1 MIERCN
7 YLMILPFVF
16 KSIVENQAVKNV
28 IIFPNIIPYKTKSF
42 IYLYEV
48 TILLNIMMQM
58 IKVIHI
64 YMVCF
69 KARQHFQ
76 NSVSFFLVWS
86 TSYCELNFRLFG
98 KI

>member
-28 IIFPNIIPYKTKSF
+28 IIFPNIIPYKTKTL

-58 IKVIHI
+58 IRVIHI
-64 YMVCF
+64 YIYIY
-69 KARQHFQ
+69 
-76 NSVSFFLVWS
+76 VSTTQVDK
-86 TSYCELNFRLFG
+86 R
-98 KI
+98 